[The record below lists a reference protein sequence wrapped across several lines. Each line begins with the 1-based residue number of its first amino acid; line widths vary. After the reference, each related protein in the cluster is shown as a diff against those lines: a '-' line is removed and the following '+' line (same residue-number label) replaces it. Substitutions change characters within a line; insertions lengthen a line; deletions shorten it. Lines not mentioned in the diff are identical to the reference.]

1 LHPAVRVELLSAFSE
16 KGLESYPL
24 GWNSC
29 TRQLGMMEGVDLG
42 FDAAF
47 FIGDHASALTVDL
60 FMD

>member
-1 LHPAVRVELLSAFSE
+1 M
-16 KGLESYPL
+16 
-24 GWNSC
+24 
-29 TRQLGMMEGVDLG
+29 GMMEGVDLG